1 MPQILKNR
9 CNFTLRWLLDLG
21 NTSLEQNIR
30 LKTLGY
36 LLFVPATFFLSA
48 AWLLHGQLLAVIEQ
62 IVSLTHSLNHPV
74 LVNHCIW
81 TISFWPRAGLG
92 GVGSL
97 HLTECPVNFDHNA
110 ITLQI
115 AENTLRRLK
124 PSFSKCGNSPNTQN
138 RYSLTFW
145 WSLGL
150 QNISLDTKF
159 KVQNF

>member
-9 CNFTLRWLLDLG
+9 CNFTLRWRLDLG

-36 LLFVPATFFLSA
+36 LLFIPAIFFVCCLAAPWPTFGCYWA
-48 AWLLHGQLLAVIEQ
+48 N
-62 IVSLTHSLNHPV
+62 SLTHSLNHPV
-74 LVNHCIW
+74 LVNHCICA
-81 TISFWPRAGLG
+81 ISFWPRAGLG

-124 PSFSKCGNSPNTQN
+124 PSFSKCGNAHNTQN

-150 QNISLDTKF
+150 QNTSLDTKF
-159 KVQNF
+159 KVRNF